1 MSNYTDLIDTP
12 VTSTMGMP
20 SGYSDYRFIVQ
31 AAFVS
36 DSLPIGSSPGS
47 FIIGTSPI
55 GGVRWRDVTADWA
68 GVQFTRGGTPG
79 SPPIAG
85 EATIRLRNHDRKYSP
100 FVSPFH
106 APATLVRFG
115 LGNDS
120 EWWPMFTGLVQS
132 WNETPRARGRANFVE
147 IRCWETSFLLANNDD
162 PELASPVGA
171 GESIVDR
178 FDRILNAADWQFDA
192 TYTVTTPTSGFALQ
206 GTTIDTDLMSE
217 LRKVTDSIDYVVR
230 SGKDGNLDITD
241 RAVQWLHEDYRA
253 LGTDV
258 PVVLDSLVTQ
268 NDDVRLLADFSAGRA
283 FGVPTTYTNS
293 GIASRY
299 QRRSASKTDMVTID
313 PGGDADM
320 IHLAARVLG
329 RGDVTYRPE
338 SVRLEAQSAATWE
351 FLKRADIGDMVH
363 IDDPT
368 SNVRFADYSI
378 ARMSHQITPRA
389 NRGIVWSCAV
399 EFDVEVDSMWAVT
412 DGPAI
417 WDETRWDKSYW
428 S

>member
-1 MSNYTDLIDTP
+1 MIEVSETARILSEALPFLQRYDDQTIVVKYGGHAMVDPKLAQQFARDMVMLKVCGLNPIVVHGGGPQINRMLDKLEVKPEFREGLRVTD
-12 VTSTMGMP
+12 
-20 SGYSDYRFIVQ
+20 
-31 AAFVS
+31 
-36 DSLPIGSSPGS
+36 
-47 FIIGTSPI
+47 
-55 GGVRWRDVTADWA
+55 
-68 GVQFTRGGTPG
+68 
-79 SPPIAG
+79 
-85 EATIRLRNHDRKYSP
+85 EATMSVVEMVLSGSINKSI
-100 FVSPFH
+100 V
-106 APATLVRFG
+106 AGIQQAG
-115 LGNDS
+115 
-120 EWWPMFTGLVQS
+120 
-132 WNETPRARGRANFVE
+132 GRA
-147 IRCWETSFLLANNDD
+147 
-162 PELASPVGA
+162 VG
-171 GESIVDR
+171 I
-178 FDRILNAADWQFDA
+178 
-192 TYTVTTPTSGFALQ
+192 
-206 GTTIDTDLMSE
+206 
-217 LRKVTDSIDYVVR
+217 